1 MPRNRGVGQRRK
13 GVRHDTAN
21 QTPAKKRRRQV
32 QQVSAENAKKRLHDT
47 TEVENSITK
56 MNEIA
61 SEAGVT
67 AKKGL
72 GYGAGEA
79 RIIIRAVINT
89 IHARKGGLKWSTAK
103 QQPQLQEVYDDMA
116 GLFGMSHMVVRELFE
131 DFIENK
137 VITIKDESARGR
149 GSVNAEPKRLRTNEQ
164 YAAIETFVDF
174 CNSKAGGGKCTLE
187 QIQKYMEEGP
197 RLNSDDPQLDSGL
210 RVHIPR
216 SSLAYLLKKHL
227 GYEFSYVNNN
237 KTTNI
242 MNTQKRHSRI
252 RKFAIEM
259 ARALKL
265 QEAGEFVMVFTDETY
280 INTNH
285 IPGTSWMHEG
295 RKVGRPSGKGK
306 RLVILHAIS
315 TTDFICEYTDSGM
328 GIEEGR
334 YGGDGGSLVK
344 RNTAEW
350 IWPAK
355 ETKGDYHGEMS
366 GEAYEMW
373 LEHRLVPAFEAKYPG
388 KKLILVMDNASYH
401 HEMNRN
407 YYPAGLEI
415 SNCSKAWHAHVLR
428 LARCRSIGVQ
438 RGQLTSFFDVPEEEP
453 PGFQEHRELKTKVPQ
468 GKFEG
473 TVYER
478 KSRSGGISADEL
490 KDATIGWLKENKPEA
505 LQSKVELLFRE
516 KGWKIIW
523 TPSHRTALNFSPL
536 SSFGALGSSA
546 LLGGIL
552 GHGTWKRLAINLEL
566 ASMGVSLEKETE
578 KENIPRSTLQAA
590 GRKRR
595 GSSMLGSAKT
605 ARTLGFLAFQ
615 VT

>member
-1 MPRNRGVGQRRK
+1 MGRHRGIGRKRK
-13 GVRHDTAN
+13 GKKQGAP
-21 QTPAKKRRRQV
+21 TPTKKSRMRV
-32 QQVSAENAKKRLHDT
+32 QQVSAEKAKKHLHDT
-47 TEVENSITK
+47 REVENWITK

-164 YAAIETFVDF
+164 YAAIEAFGDF
-174 CNSKAGGGKCTLE
+174 CNSKADGGKCTLE

-197 RLNSDDPQLDSGL
+197 HLNSDDPQIDSGL
-210 RVHIPR
+210 RVH
-216 SSLAYLLKKHL
+216 S
-227 GYEFSYVNNN
+227 
-237 KTTNI
+237 KT
-242 MNTQKRHSRI
+242 Q
-252 RKFAIEM
+252 
-259 ARALKL
+259 
-265 QEAGEFVMVFTDETY
+265 Q
-280 INTNH
+280 
-285 IPGTSWMHEG
+285 
-295 RKVGRPSGKGK
+295 
-306 RLVILHAIS
+306 
-315 TTDFICEYTDSGM
+315 
-328 GIEEGR
+328 
-334 YGGDGGSLVK
+334 
-344 RNTAEW
+344 
-350 IWPAK
+350 
-355 ETKGDYHGEMS
+355 
-366 GEAYEMW
+366 
-373 LEHRLVPAFEAKYPG
+373 
-388 KKLILVMDNASYH
+388 
-401 HEMNRN
+401 
-407 YYPAGLEI
+407 
-415 SNCSKAWHAHVLR
+415 SN
-428 LARCRSIGVQ
+428 
-438 RGQLTSFFDVPEEEP
+438 
-453 PGFQEHRELKTKVPQ
+453 
-468 GKFEG
+468 
-473 TVYER
+473 
-478 KSRSGGISADEL
+478 L
-490 KDATIGWLKENKPEA
+490 KDATIEWLKENKSEA
-505 LQSKVELLFRE
+505 LKSKVELLFRE
-516 KGWKIIW
+516 KDWKIIW
-523 TPSHRTALNFSPL
+523 TPPYCPLNFSPL

>member
-1 MPRNRGVGQRRK
+1 M
-13 GVRHDTAN
+13 
-21 QTPAKKRRRQV
+21 
-32 QQVSAENAKKRLHDT
+32 
-47 TEVENSITK
+47 
-56 MNEIA
+56 
-61 SEAGVT
+61 
-67 AKKGL
+67 
-72 GYGAGEA
+72 
-79 RIIIRAVINT
+79 
-89 IHARKGGLKWSTAK
+89 
-103 QQPQLQEVYDDMA
+103 
-116 GLFGMSHMVVRELFE
+116 
-131 DFIENK
+131 
-137 VITIKDESARGR
+137 
-149 GSVNAEPKRLRTNEQ
+149 
-164 YAAIETFVDF
+164 
-174 CNSKAGGGKCTLE
+174 
-187 QIQKYMEEGP
+187 
-197 RLNSDDPQLDSGL
+197 
-210 RVHIPR
+210 
-216 SSLAYLLKKHL
+216 SLAYLPKKHL
-227 GYEFSYVNNN
+227 GYEFGYVNNN
-237 KTTNI
+237 KTTNV

-315 TTDFICEYTDSGM
+315 TTDFVCEYTDSGM

-388 KKLILVMDNASYH
+388 KKLNLVMDNASYH

-428 LARCRSIGVQ
+428 LAGCSSIGVK
-438 RGQLTSFFDVPEEEP
+438 RGQLTTFFDIPENEP
-453 PGFQEHRELKTKVPQ
+453 LGFQEHWEQKTKVPQ

-478 KSRSGGISADEL
+478 KNQSGGISAAEL

-505 LQSKVELLFRE
+505 LESEVELLFRG

-523 TPSHRTALNFSPL
+523 TPRTALNFSPL

>member
-1 MPRNRGVGQRRK
+1 MGRHRGIGRKRK
-13 GVRHDTAN
+13 GKKQGAP
-21 QTPAKKRRRQV
+21 TPTKKSRMRV
-32 QQVSAENAKKRLHDT
+32 QQVSAEKAKKHLHDT
-47 TEVENSITK
+47 REVENWITK

-242 MNTQKRHSRI
+242 MNTQKRR
-252 RKFAIEM
+252 
-259 ARALKL
+259 
-265 QEAGEFVMVFTDETY
+265 
-280 INTNH
+280 
-285 IPGTSWMHEG
+285 
-295 RKVGRPSGKGK
+295 
-306 RLVILHAIS
+306 
-315 TTDFICEYTDSGM
+315 
-328 GIEEGR
+328 
-334 YGGDGGSLVK
+334 
-344 RNTAEW
+344 
-350 IWPAK
+350 
-355 ETKGDYHGEMS
+355 
-366 GEAYEMW
+366 
-373 LEHRLVPAFEAKYPG
+373 
-388 KKLILVMDNASYH
+388 
-401 HEMNRN
+401 
-407 YYPAGLEI
+407 
-415 SNCSKAWHAHVLR
+415 
-428 LARCRSIGVQ
+428 
-438 RGQLTSFFDVPEEEP
+438 
-453 PGFQEHRELKTKVPQ
+453 
-468 GKFEG
+468 
-473 TVYER
+473 
-478 KSRSGGISADEL
+478 
-490 KDATIGWLKENKPEA
+490 
-505 LQSKVELLFRE
+505 
-516 KGWKIIW
+516 KIIW
-523 TPSHRTALNFSPL
+523 TPPYCPKFQPIELVWGAGKQRVAWGY
-536 SSFGALGSSA
+536 FGS
-546 LLGGIL
+546 
-552 GHGTWKRLAINLEL
+552 RNLEETRNQL
-566 ASMGVSLEKETE
+566 RIGFYGGVIGEGNRERKHSKVDIAGCWKKAKGELNAWISKDCENIGVSGLSGDLDNLVGASNWT
-578 KENIPRSTLQAA
+578 NSTDDCLDIQDFIGDLGVDVNEEQEADELADVGGGDDNQHLGVA
-590 GRKRR
+590 G
-595 GSSMLGSAKT
+595 GDI
-605 ARTLGFLAFQ
+605 
-615 VT
+615 